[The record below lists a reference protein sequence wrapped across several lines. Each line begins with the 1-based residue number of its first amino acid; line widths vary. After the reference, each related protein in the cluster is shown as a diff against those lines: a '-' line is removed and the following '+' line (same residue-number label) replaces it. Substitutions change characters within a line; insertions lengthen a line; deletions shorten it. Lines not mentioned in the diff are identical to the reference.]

1 MVVLDEEFKYLSEN
15 YLKMSGKELLELRK
29 KHMRYLFA
37 GQAGSQDN
45 EERRAMIDLIDKE
58 LERRFKKR
66 TETISIVAIIIS
78 IISFFISLF
87 FKSK

>member
-1 MVVLDEEFKYLSEN
+1 MC
-15 YLKMSGKELLELRK
+15 
-29 KHMRYLFA
+29 YLFA

-45 EERRAMIDLIDKE
+45 EERKAIIDLIDKE

-87 FKSK
+87 FKSR